1 MSADELYEEDLPF
14 PLITVVTAVIL
25 LIALLMLA
33 LFLVQLIAGPIGNT
47 PAPDWYYLVMFIF
60 MSATTFLIANFR
72 VLVIRITGQS
82 VTVAYGLI
90 KRTILW
96 DDIEAG
102 FADDSSWLGY
112 GGWGARIA
120 RIEGRWRLAFNVI
133 GASGVVLRLRKG
145 RVREFMFSTKNP
157 QQVLDIINRQIGASD

>member
-1 MSADELYEEDLPF
+1 MSADELYEEKLPF
-14 PLITVVTAVIL
+14 PLITVVTAVIF

-33 LFLVQLIAGPIGNT
+33 LYVVQLIAGPIGNN
-47 PAPDWYYLVMFIF
+47 PAPDWFYLVMFF
-60 MSATTFLIANFR
+60 LMAVTTFLIANFR
-72 VLVIRITGQS
+72 VLVIRITDQT
-82 VTVAYGLI
+82 VTVAYGII

-96 DDIEAG
+96 GDIEFG
-102 FADDSSWLGY
+102 FRDESPAFGY

-133 GASGVVLRLRKG
+133 GAPGVVLRLRKG

-157 QQVLDIINRQIGASD
+157 EQVLDIVARHTG

>member
-25 LIALLMLA
+25 LIAMLMLV
-33 LFLVQLIAGPIGNT
+33 LFVIQLVAGPIGDP
-47 PAPDWYYLVMFIF
+47 PAPDWFYLVMFIF
-60 MSATTFLIANFR
+60 MSAITFLVANFR
-72 VLVIRITGQS
+72 VLAIRITGQS

-90 KRTILW
+90 KRTIPW
-96 DDIEAG
+96 GDIESG
-102 FADDSSWLGY
+102 FPDNSSPLGY

-120 RIEGRWRLAFNVI
+120 RIEGRWRLAFNVA
-133 GASGVVLRLRKG
+133 GAPGVVLRLRKG

-157 QQVLDIINRQIGASD
+157 EQVLSIIARETEGAG

>member
-1 MSADELYEEDLPF
+1 MVAGELYEENLPF

-33 LFLVQLIAGPIGNT
+33 LFVVQLVSGPIGNT
-47 PAPDWYYLVMFIF
+47 PAPDWFYLVMFIF
-60 MSATTFLIANFR
+60 MAATTFLIANFR
-72 VLVIRITGQS
+72 VLAIRITDQS

-90 KRTILW
+90 KRTISW
-96 DDIEAG
+96 GDIEEG
-102 FADDSSWLGY
+102 FLDSSSPLGY
-112 GGWGARIA
+112 GGWGVRIA
-120 RIEGRWRLAFNVI
+120 RVEGRWRLAFNVI

-157 QQVLDIINRQIGASD
+157 EKVLGIITRQAGAGV